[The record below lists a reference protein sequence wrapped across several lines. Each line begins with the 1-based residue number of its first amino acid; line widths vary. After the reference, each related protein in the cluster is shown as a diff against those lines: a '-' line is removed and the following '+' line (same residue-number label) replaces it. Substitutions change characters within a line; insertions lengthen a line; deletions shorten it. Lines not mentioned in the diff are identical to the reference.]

1 MSGRA
6 AATRGSAGASARD
19 AVVTGMG
26 FCLPGEGRPVF
37 TAEEVWDIASHGR
50 SCLLRDGVY
59 HGPVHLSDAM
69 FEERLPEFPGVFA
82 RHFTS
87 AHRFG
92 LASLAEACRD
102 AELNPYA
109 GDLTAAAILAGRG
122 GVDAQVGSYQAVLRA
137 DPETISALEA
147 MDLFIGTELAVS
159 PSDVALVQGAV
170 TRSTGPC
177 YTVSCGC
184 ASSAVQLGN
193 ARQMIADGVVDIAV
207 VTGVDVFN
215 VDLVRNAQRLLRVAQ
230 QANASIRSTGKPA
243 LLPSFDR
250 LMRPYD
256 RRADC
261 VNYGEGSVTL
271 ILESR
276 DHAHRRGA
284 HAYGQVL
291 AQATTRDGLANPL
304 SSDESGMGLV
314 AAVRACLGDRW
325 SIEQVPYIHGGSDGD
340 AVVTAFEVNAVRH
353 LYGSAAAGLLMTSQE
368 GCFGHNGAPAGCLG
382 VALTLLMME
391 RGEVC
396 PTTNCEQPADG
407 LVFDPV
413 PGVRTRSLDFHHALN
428 FTYQI
433 GGVKSALLLGS
444 LDAAQQ
450 R

>member
-1 MSGRA
+1 
-6 AATRGSAGASARD
+6 
-19 AVVTGMG
+19 MG
-26 FCLPGEGRPVF
+26 FCLPGEDRPVF
-37 TAEEVWDIASHGR
+37 TAEEVWDIASQGR

-59 HGPVHLSDAM
+59 HGPVHLLDEM

-82 RHFTS
+82 RHFTA

-92 LASLAEACRD
+92 LVSLAEACAD
-102 AELNPYA
+102 AELNLHA
-109 GDLTAAAILAGRG
+109 GDLAAAAILAGRG
-122 GVDAQVGSYQAVLRA
+122 GVDAQIASYQAVLRA

-193 ARQMIADGVVDIAV
+193 ARYLIVDGVVDIAV

-215 VDLVRNAQRLLRVAQ
+215 VGLVRKAQRLLRVAQ
-230 QANASIRSTGKPA
+230 QANASIRSVGKPA

-256 RRADC
+256 RRADS
-261 VNYGEGSVTL
+261 VNYGEGSATL

-276 DHAHRRGA
+276 DHARRRGA
-284 HAYGQVL
+284 HAYGQIL

-304 SSDESGMGLV
+304 ASDESGTGLV
-314 AAVRACLGDRW
+314 NAVRACLGERW

-340 AVVTAFEVNAVRH
+340 AVVTAFEVNAVRR
-353 LYGSAAAGLLMTSQE
+353 LYGSAAAGVLMTSQE

-396 PTTNCEQPADG
+396 PTANCEQPADG

-433 GGVKSALLLGS
+433 GGVKSAVLLGS
-444 LDAAQQ
+444 LDAGP
-450 R
+450 RR

>member
-1 MSGRA
+1 MNGRA
-6 AATRGSAGASARD
+6 AAAQSGVPASARD
-19 AVVTGMG
+19 VVVTGMG
-26 FCLPGEGRPVF
+26 FCLPGDGRPVF

-59 HGPVHLSDAM
+59 HGPVNLTNEM
-69 FEERLPEFPGVFA
+69 FEERLPDLPGVFS
-82 RHFTS
+82 RHFTA

-92 LASLAEACRD
+92 LVSLAEACVD
-102 AELNPYA
+102 AELNLNA
-109 GDLTAAAILAGRG
+109 GDLAASAILAGRG
-122 GVDAQVGSYQAVLRA
+122 GVDAQVHSYLAVLEA
-137 DPETISALEA
+137 DSETITARQA

-159 PSDVALVQGAV
+159 PSDVALVQGAL

-193 ARQMIADGVVDIAV
+193 ARLMIAGGVVDIAV

-215 VDLVRNAQRLLRVAQ
+215 VGLVRNAQRLLRVAQ
-230 QANASIRSTGKPA
+230 RANTSIGPMGKPA

-284 HAYGQVL
+284 HAYGQIL

-304 SSDESGMGLV
+304 SSDESGSGLV
-314 AAVRACLGDRW
+314 AAVRKCLGDRW
-325 SIEQVPYIHGGSDGD
+325 SIDQVPYIHGGSDGD
-340 AVVTAFEVNAVRH
+340 ALVTAFEVNAIRQ
-353 LYGSAAAGLLMTSQE
+353 LYGSAAANVLMTSQE

-382 VALTLLMME
+382 VALTLLMIE

-396 PTTNCEQPADG
+396 PTANCEQPADD

-413 PGVRTRSLDFHHALN
+413 PGVRTRALDFDHALN

-433 GGVKSALLLGS
+433 GGVKSAVLVGS
-444 LDAAQQ
+444 LDAAQ
-450 R
+450 RS